1 MHMPAV
7 AQIINKRRLEGVVV
21 SAKADKTRIVM
32 VTRTVAHP
40 KYGKRYQVSQRYPS
54 HDSRNAYAVGD
65 KVLIEETRPYS
76 KTKRWRI
83 VRKLA

>member
-1 MHMPAV
+1 MPAV
-7 AQIINKRRLEGVVV
+7 NPIVNKRHIEGVVV
-21 SAKADKTRIVM
+21 SAKADKTRVVL

-40 KYGKRYQVSQRYPS
+40 KYGKRYQVSRRYPS
-54 HDSRNAYAVGD
+54 HDARNAYAVGD
-65 KVLIEETRPYS
+65 KVVIEETRPYS